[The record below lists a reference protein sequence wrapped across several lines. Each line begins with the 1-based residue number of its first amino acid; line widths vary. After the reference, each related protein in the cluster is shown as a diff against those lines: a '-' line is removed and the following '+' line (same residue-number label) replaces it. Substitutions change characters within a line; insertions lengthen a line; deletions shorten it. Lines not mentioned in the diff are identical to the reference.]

1 MPALIFHLDE
11 LIRWQRQMSDHV
23 MEMDDLTADVFD
35 IITGVWLRNAKS
47 SEALVAIS
55 ADDFL
60 RLRGLKKQKSGTG
73 RRGGYKDEW
82 RRNIARHIS
91 ILAST
96 WIRVFEMEVTRQFEG
111 SRNKRVKWGGESRA
125 LVLTSRE
132 GQVTEEG
139 MLDASQWRVRPG
151 DVFAQYLF
159 GPGRQTALISQ
170 YALSYDPVKQRWE
183 KRLIRYLTWQ
193 WRVRQGRGEYL
204 IPFQVSTLLK
214 AAGVTVDTRNP
225 GRTQTRLEKALDR
238 LHDDG
243 VIAGWQYVDLVE
255 EESAGK
261 KGGWRRW
268 LTWKIQVE
276 PPQAVMDQYAGIKP
290 REPRKPSIPA
300 RGGIDPE
307 QIKKLRLQNGL
318 TQMQA
323 AEEIGIS
330 QSLISQLERGSK
342 PRLASG
348 TVKKIRRWLER
359 KAE

>member
-1 MPALIFHLDE
+1 MPGEQAC
-11 LIRWQRQMSDHV
+11 
-23 MEMDDLTADVFD
+23 
-35 IITGVWLRNAKS
+35 
-47 SEALVAIS
+47 AI
-55 ADDFL
+55 D
-60 RLRGLKKQKSGTG
+60 
-73 RRGGYKDEW
+73 
-82 RRNIARHIS
+82 
-91 ILAST
+91 
-96 WIRVFEMEVTRQFEG
+96 
-111 SRNKRVKWGGESRA
+111 
-125 LVLTSRE
+125 
-132 GQVTEEG
+132 
-139 MLDASQWRVRPG
+139 
-151 DVFAQYLF
+151 
-159 GPGRQTALISQ
+159 
-170 YALSYDPVKQRWE
+170 
-183 KRLIRYLTWQ
+183 
-193 WRVRQGRGEYL
+193 
-204 IPFQVSTLLK
+204 
-214 AAGVTVDTRNP
+214 
-225 GRTQTRLEKALDR
+225 
-238 LHDDG
+238 
-243 VIAGWQYVDLVE
+243 VDLVE

-261 KGGWRRW
+261 KGGWCRW